1 MSENPRFIWVDG
13 KIISWNDAT
22 VHVSQLGV
30 STVSLVYEGI
40 RAYRNDAESKAY
52 VWQLDAHM
60 QRLAQSMY
68 LLRMKS
74 PFSASDLGQ
83 ATLELLRA
91 NQVTTDMYIR
101 PFAYTESMVFS
112 VSASDTPNVVIPTQD
127 MATRL
132 KSGKVSHACIS
143 SWTRLSDNV
152 MPPRIKAASNYLNLR
167 YATEEAKRHGY
178 DQALLLKASG
188 KVAESGG
195 ACLMI
200 VRDGKIITPSV
211 TSGILESI
219 TRDTLIKLCRDVL
232 HIETV
237 EREVDRTELYVADEA
252 FLCGTGAEITPLGS
266 IDRFAL
272 GDGKIGPL
280 TEQIENVYHNLV
292 RGIDRRYSE
301 WRTAV

>member
-13 KIISWNDAT
+13 KIIPWNDAT

-30 STVSLVYEGI
+30 STVSLVYEGV
-40 RAYRNDAESKAY
+40 RAYRNDSENKVY

-74 PFSASDLGQ
+74 PFSANDLGQ

-91 NQVTTDMYIR
+91 NQVTTDMYVR
-101 PFAYTESMVFS
+101 PFAYTESTTFS
-112 VSASDTPNVVIPTQD
+112 NSATDVPHIVITIQS

-132 KSGKVSHACIS
+132 KSGKVSHACVS
-143 SWTRLSDNV
+143 SWTRLADNV
-152 MPPRIKAASNYLNLR
+152 MPPRIKAASNYLNSR
-167 YATEEAKRHGY
+167 YATEEAKRNGY
-178 DQALLLKASG
+178 DATLLLTSSG
-188 KVAESGG
+188 KVSEAPG

-219 TRDTLIKLCRDVL
+219 TRDTVLKLGRDFL
-232 HIETV
+232 HVETV

-266 IDRFAL
+266 IDRFTL
-272 GDGKIGPL
+272 GDGKMGGL
-280 TEQIENVYHNLV
+280 TEQIENLYHNLV
-292 RGIDRRYSE
+292 RGIDQRYGE
-301 WRTAV
+301 WRTQV

>member
-1 MSENPRFIWVDG
+1 MASPAFIWVDG
-13 KIISWNDAT
+13 KIIPWQDAT
-22 VHVSQLGV
+22 VHVAQLGV

-40 RAYRNDAESKAY
+40 RAYRSDAENKVY
-52 VWQLDAHM
+52 VWQLAEHM
-60 QRLAQSMY
+60 QRLAQSMR
-68 LLRMKS
+68 LLRMK
-74 PFSASDLGQ
+74 PAFSASDLAQ
-83 ATLELLRA
+83 ATVELLRA

-112 VSASDTPNVVIPTQD
+112 VSASDTPSLVIPTQE

-132 KSGKVSHACIS
+132 KSGRMSHACIS

-167 YATEEAKRHGY
+167 YAMEEAKRHGY
-178 DQALLLKASG
+178 DQTILLNASG
-188 KVAESGG
+188 TVAESGG
-195 ACLMI
+195 SCLMI

-219 TRDTLIKLCRDVL
+219 TRDTIITLCREVL
-232 HIETV
+232 HIECV
-237 EREVDRTELYVADEA
+237 EREIDRTELYVADEA

-266 IDRFAL
+266 IDRFTL

-280 TEQIENVYHNLV
+280 TEQIENVYYNLV
-292 RGIDRRYSE
+292 RGIDKRYE
-301 WRTAV
+301 AWRTAV